1 MTLREFVEQIAIDVG
16 EFFAEHGKFGPT
28 YFIVAPKGGNEV
40 VCMPAPPLPK
50 PIAMEVM
57 RELFKSLDTKRY
69 CYVDEAWLVVTEAP
83 KGVDTYED
91 ARKLFAGMPM
101 PREHPD
107 RTECIMLYAEDHV
120 EGFYTGRRMITRDAD
135 GKGTLGPLECEQ
147 PTITG
152 GQMTALLPVKGTR
165 Q

>member
-16 EFFAEHGKFGPT
+16 EHFTAHGSIGPT
-28 YFIVAPKGGNEV
+28 YFIAAQGNEV

-57 RELFKSLDTKRY
+57 RELFKSLDIKRY
-69 CYVDEAWLVVTEAP
+69 CYVDEAWLVTAQAP
-83 KGVDTYED
+83 PGVGTYEE
-91 ARKLFAGMPM
+91 ARKHFEGMPM

-107 RTECIMLYAEDHV
+107 RVECIMLYAEDHV
-120 EGFYTGRRMITRDAD
+120 EGYFTGRRMITRDAD
-135 GKGTLGPLECEQ
+135 GKGTLGSLESEQ

-152 GQMTALLPVKGTR
+152 GQMTAMLPVKGTR